1 MSPVSQFN
9 LDRESDGQQGP
20 ASPPLTE
27 LIHALPKVLSSYYV
41 HLLFLIILSVLGQV
55 LHQWTL
61 QWICQESM
69 QKFWRNRHPPTGW
82 NVGITLMSFDTR
94 KGLFTK
100 FWNGTHSSRIAENQ
114 FLYTC
119 CKMLIV
125 ALPAISFPYQ
135 SKPTC
140 PECF

>member
-1 MSPVSQFN
+1 MVS
-9 LDRESDGQQGP
+9 R
-20 ASPPLTE
+20 PPLPHPWHNSFT
-27 LIHALPKVLSSYYV
+27 HYQKYSALREDSYYV

-82 NVGITLMSFDTR
+82 NVGITLVSFDTR